1 MPHIHEILDTRVKY
15 LFGPLF
21 CSLLIADLNS
31 LNSTPVNFGRGNNSK
46 GYKLK
51 KKTKQKPV
59 CLNYFFCG
67 DELENVENTKYAK
80 LKFEITGEKTI
91 VRGLIA

>member
-51 KKTKQKPV
+51 KKTKTKTCV
-59 CLNYFFCG
+59 LELFF
-67 DELENVENTKYAK
+67 LWT
-80 LKFEITGEKTI
+80 
-91 VRGLIA
+91 